1 MKKLIE
7 SVLKRISGRA
17 KNDAHPKERANRAP
31 LPVEEKEKKRTRPQR
46 RKRSDAESGQKDK
59 GRAPAG
65 GTGKK
70 GPAASAEKNASA
82 AKSQWDVSQFQVPE
96 SEGRVRFHDL
106 DIPDPVM
113 RAIYDLG
120 FQYCTP
126 IQAEILPSTLKGV
139 DATGRAQ
146 TGTGKTAAFLI
157 TVLTHMLRTPSAE
170 DRKPGTPR
178 VLVLAPTRELVLQI
192 SSEAEA
198 LSRYCPFQI
207 VSVYGGV
214 DLEKQRKKLTAKP
227 VDIVVATPG
236 RLMDFQRR
244 KDLFLGRV
252 EILIIDEADRML
264 DMGFIPDVRKIVY
277 STPSKDNRQ
286 TMFFSATLDDAV
298 ERLAR
303 SWTRGALKV
312 EIEPEQVAVD
322 SVDQVIYIVTRE
334 QKFALLYNIIEKK
347 RLERVL
353 VFCNRKDETR
363 RLADNLWRHGIDC
376 AILSGDVPQNQRTRR
391 LKDFKAG
398 KIRVL
403 VATDV
408 AGRGIHIEDM
418 DHVVNYTLPQD
429 PEDYVH
435 RIGRT
440 GRAGAVGTS
449 ISFADEEDSFQIP
462 AIEAFIGREIGCTMP
477 EDSWLAPPEKIPG
490 RSNKRAPNGAKK
502 PVSSRSGAGGG
513 RKRSSGPRGER
524 GRRSRPPRP
533 RSRSPKKG

>member
-1 MKKLIE
+1 MKKLIQRLFGKKTVQPGEHPTTPDPGKGKTE
-7 SVLKRISGRA
+7 SAAEAAPEKSGRSRRGR
-17 KNDAHPKERANRAP
+17 PG
-31 LPVEEKEKKRTRPQR
+31 KRLSAGQSPDPRPPEGGPSAQ
-46 RKRSDAESGQKDK
+46 KDESG
-59 GRAPAG
+59 PAW
-65 GTGKK
+65 
-70 GPAASAEKNASA
+70 SIE
-82 AKSQWDVSQFQVPE
+82 QFQVPG
-96 SEGRVRFHDL
+96 SEGKVRFHDL
-106 DIPDPVM
+106 DIPEPVM
-113 RAIYDLG
+113 HAIHELG
-120 FQYCTP
+120 FRYCTP
-126 IQAEILPSTLKGV
+126 IQAEILPSTLKGM

-157 TVLTHMLRTPSAE
+157 TVMTHMLRNPAAE

-192 SSEAEA
+192 ASEAEE
-198 LSRYCPFQI
+198 LGRYCPFAV
-207 VSVYGGV
+207 VSVFGGV
-214 DLEKQRKKLTAKP
+214 DLERQRKQLGRGP

-236 RLMDFQRR
+236 RLLDFQRR
-244 KDLFLGRV
+244 KDIHLQQV

-277 STPSKDNRQ
+277 STPAKDSRQ
-286 TMFFSATLDDAV
+286 TLFFSATLDEAV
-298 ERLAR
+298 NRLAQ
-303 SWTRGALKV
+303 SWTRGAVKV

-322 SVDQVIYIVTRE
+322 SVDQVIYIVTQE

-347 RLERVL
+347 GLDRVL

-363 RLADNLWRHGIDC
+363 RLADLLWRFGIDC
-376 AILSGDVPQNQRTRR
+376 AILSGDVPQNKRTRR
-391 LKDFKAG
+391 LSDFKSG

-449 ISFADEEDSFQIP
+449 ISFADEDDSFQIP
-462 AIEAFIGREIGCTMP
+462 AIEKFIGREIGCTMP
-477 EDSWLAPPEKIPG
+477 DESWLAPPKEIPG
-490 RSNKRAPNGAKK
+490 RGKKRAPRGAKRPGPK
-502 PVSSRSGAGGG
+502 RGGSKGG
-513 RKRSSGPRGER
+513 RSRRTGSRGPRGRMSR
-524 GRRSRPPRP
+524 GPLAKSRTQ
-533 RSRSPKKG
+533 KG